1 MKNFEHEKLD
11 NEENFENGYNK
22 FAESALKQNI
32 QILNVFVKSKDVICD
47 NPEYCSGISTTYAEF
62 ITQKNAEFA
71 QLLTEKISDVD
82 KIKAF
87 QKTFLEDLTN
97 KLKDLTSIY
106 QKKQK
111 ELLNA
116 ILETDTK
123 ISNINEELKNESL
136 EEDNKFLKLQEKSI
150 LQAERSK
157 LEMEEKYFD
166 KYIYGITDSS
176 EGLFKS
182 ISEAQKIG
190 SLSTPEMVTQ
200 DYIISELQ
208 KSDIIPEY
216 FAFLYCKLFSISED
230 NVDILNLYEFFNSDN
245 KKITDLESKIT
256 NNKYYLKPE
265 LYDSINNKLLE
276 NKDIRES
283 ILKFLKVFLYK
294 NQKEQYLYTGKFE
307 DGYYIKDKEGGRKDI
322 SNGLEA
328 GSGFEIVKD
337 QFSEIKP
344 HDVGI
349 EETEEQLKTIQAMKD
364 KLEKRIDREKRISE
378 ELLGKASEA
387 GKAIMKK
394 YEELE
399 LKKQEIREQLA
410 KIREKDEE
418 YYKTYKKYF
427 KEQEKKEEQAKKDF
441 DNAQNDYDTANS
453 KFEKLVKE
461 YDTDYYTKSIKP
473 YLDQKKAEKDEYKN
487 LDKFLKDYMEQLK
500 KVAETDYNK
509 KRYDTQQALIELLKA
524 NKVIEEDML
533 KEDITDNEYDKL
545 FKQWTENLQKINE
558 YDSFL
563 MKSNED
569 QEFDI
574 EILTSTYYNK
584 YKVIEN
590 SEY

>member
-1 MKNFEHEKLD
+1 LQCYH
-11 NEENFENGYNK
+11 YV
-22 FAESALKQNI
+22 
-32 QILNVFVKSKDVICD
+32 VF
-47 NPEYCSGISTTYAEF
+47 
-62 ITQKNAEFA
+62 
-71 QLLTEKISDVD
+71 
-82 KIKAF
+82 
-87 QKTFLEDLTN
+87 
-97 KLKDLTSIY
+97 
-106 QKKQK
+106 
-111 ELLNA
+111 
-116 ILETDTK
+116 
-123 ISNINEELKNESL
+123 
-136 EEDNKFLKLQEKSI
+136 
-150 LQAERSK
+150 
-157 LEMEEKYFD
+157 
-166 KYIYGITDSS
+166 
-176 EGLFKS
+176 
-182 ISEAQKIG
+182 
-190 SLSTPEMVTQ
+190 
-200 DYIISELQ
+200 
-208 KSDIIPEY
+208 
-216 FAFLYCKLFSISED
+216 
-230 NVDILNLYEFFNSDN
+230 
-245 KKITDLESKIT
+245 
-256 NNKYYLKPE
+256 
-265 LYDSINNKLLE
+265 DSINNKLLE

-328 GSGFEIVKD
+328 GSGFEIVKE

-427 KEQEKKEEQAKKDF
+427 KEQEEKEKKAKKDF
-441 DNAQNDYDTANS
+441 DNAQEEYDRANS
-453 KFEKLVKE
+453 KFKDLVKE

-524 NKVIEEDML
+524 NKVIEEEML
-533 KEDITDNEYDKL
+533 KEDITDNEYDKK

-590 SEY
+590 SEYSNSKIIKQKYDRLMDLYYKIDSIPEYIQTSWQIIKATIKTGWNKFTRFLGFGESEIDKQKKYEEYKKRVEEEFNKLNNKITNLHKIEAYNKKISNALSGYIEPTLYEEKRSFFNIVGYDDFLDYDKMKNSYFTHIDPRDVKFTKEMNDLRLGLNDLNKKLTDFQGQIKIDEKKLSDEDRHVIAQKKKLLDDINERIVLIEKEERKLKEDIEVLKDDVESYKYEIKTLKKKLQRAKSTKSESDSD